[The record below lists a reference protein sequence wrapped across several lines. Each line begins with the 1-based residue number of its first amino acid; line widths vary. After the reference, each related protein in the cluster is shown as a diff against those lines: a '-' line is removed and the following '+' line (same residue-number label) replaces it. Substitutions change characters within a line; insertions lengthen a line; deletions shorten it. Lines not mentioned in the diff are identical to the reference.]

1 MHLQMGIDEMG
12 CGGDFVLLSC
22 KNPFFLMRLMS
33 LTSIIRIMLLMSFM
47 NLLSLIYILIP
58 ARSKHGMQATSMDSY
73 HELQMCACMFE
84 QDVRQ
89 I

>member
-1 MHLQMGIDEMG
+1 M
-12 CGGDFVLLSC
+12 
-22 KNPFFLMRLMS
+22 
-33 LTSIIRIMLLMSFM
+33 IRIMLLMSFM

-58 ARSKHGMQATSMDSY
+58 ARSKHGMQATSMDSD

>member
-1 MHLQMGIDEMG
+1 M
-12 CGGDFVLLSC
+12 
-22 KNPFFLMRLMS
+22 
-33 LTSIIRIMLLMSFM
+33 IRIMLLMSFM

-58 ARSKHGMQATSMDSY
+58 ARSKHGMQATSMDSDN
-73 HELQMCACMFE
+73 ELQMCACMFE